1 MTNTTLSAHFTALLE
16 HLHTAAQTAVT
27 AEHAHITQAG
37 ALVHESLAAGGVLH
51 TFGSG
56 HSQLVAKD
64 IVGRSGAFIATN
76 EIIDRTEDM
85 AEQVEGYGTR
95 LLEYYDNQ
103 YQLVPGEVII
113 VVSNSGVNPLPIE
126 IAAGA
131 RERGLHSVAITNVA
145 QSAQLP
151 SRHSSGKRLF
161 EVASIAISTH
171 APAGEATV
179 NLPGASAPVGTVA
192 TAVGTAIINAIVVAA
207 QHAALQAGNELPVYV
222 SENDGVVGAAK
233 RNEAL
238 RKRYQGRLRRFGV

>member
-16 HLHTAAQTAVT
+16 HLRTATQTAIT
-27 AEHAHITQAG
+27 AEHAHISQAG

-85 AEQVEGYGTR
+85 AEQIEGYGTR

-103 YQLVPGEVII
+103 YQLLPGEVVVI
-113 VVSNSGVNPLPIE
+113 VSNSGVNPLPIE
-126 IAAGA
+126 IALGA
-131 RERGLHSVAITNVA
+131 KKRGLHAIAITNVA
-145 QSAQLP
+145 QSRALP
-151 SRHSSGKRLF
+151 SRHSSGQRLF
-161 EVASIAISTH
+161 EAASLALSTH

-179 NLPGASAPVGTVA
+179 AVPGVTGKVGTIA
-192 TAVGTAIINAIVVAA
+192 TAVGTALINAIVVAA
-207 QHAALQAGNELPVYV
+207 AHTAAERGAPVPVYV
-222 SENDGVVGAAK
+222 SENHGHAGAAAANEQK
-233 RNEAL
+233 RAQ
-238 RKRYQGRLRRFGV
+238 YQGRLRRFGV